1 MMENEIKQL
10 GISNRE
16 LEELKKV
23 SKNLEKDY
31 QKLLKKY
38 PIQYLIGYVNF
49 YGYKITVNESVLIP
63 RYETEYL
70 VEKTINY
77 SKKIFKD
84 KKLNIIDL
92 GTGSG
97 CIAVTLA
104 KELNSNVSAV
114 DISKSAL
121 EIAKNNAKE
130 NNVNINF
137 IENDML
143 NNIDDKFDII
153 VSNPPYVKEQ
163 EEIMESVK
171 LYEPNI
177 ALYATDNGLHFY
189 KQILKESVNK
199 VNDKFIIVFEIG
211 YDEGQDI
218 IDLAKYY
225 FPNSKISLEKDL
237 SNKDRYIFIINE

>member
-1 MMENEIKQL
+1 MMDSEIKQL

-23 SKNLEKDY
+23 SKNLEQDY
-31 QKLLKKY
+31 QQLLKKY

-70 VEKTINY
+70 IEKTINY
-77 SKKIFKD
+77 SKKLFKD

-104 KELNSNVSAV
+104 KELNSTVTAV

-121 EIAKNNAKE
+121 EIAKINAKE

-143 NNIDDKFDII
+143 NNINAKFDII
-153 VSNPPYVKEQ
+153 ISNPPYVKEQ
-163 EEIMESVK
+163 ENIMESVR

-189 KQILKESVNK
+189 KEILKTAVNN
-199 VNDKFIIVFEIG
+199 VNDKFIIAFEIG

-218 IDLAKYY
+218 IDIAKYY
-225 FPNSKISLEKDL
+225 FPKSKILLEKDL

>member
-49 YGYKITVNESVLIP
+49 YGYKINVNESVLIP

-121 EIAKNNAKE
+121 EIAKTNAKE

-143 NNIDDKFDII
+143 NNIDNKFDII
-153 VSNPPYVKEQ
+153 ISNPPYVKEQ

-199 VNDKFIIVFEIG
+199 VNDKFIIAFEIG
-211 YDEGQDI
+211 YDEGKDI

>member
-49 YGYKITVNESVLIP
+49 YGYKINVNESVLIP